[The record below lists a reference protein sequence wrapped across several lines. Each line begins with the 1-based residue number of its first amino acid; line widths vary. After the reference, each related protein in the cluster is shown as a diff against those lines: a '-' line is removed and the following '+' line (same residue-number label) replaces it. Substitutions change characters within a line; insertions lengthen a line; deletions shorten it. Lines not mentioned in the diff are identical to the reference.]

1 MLAETII
8 IFVLLFIIFGLI
20 YQFMF
25 SIWVETLIVSILF
38 FVTYI
43 TIKILVNRHK
53 NKKETTELPTEMTF
67 GKPNIQ
73 EKKEEDPAMKTLK
86 PFITKNTNEGFKPQ
100 IVKEALIKQGW
111 PKEKIDQAFKEL
123 KL

>member
-1 MLAETII
+1 MILD
-8 IFVLLFIIFGLI
+8 LI
-20 YQFMF
+20 KKDSPPLYH
-25 SIWVETLIVSILF
+25 TLKGAKVSLD
-38 FVTYI
+38 
-43 TIKILVNRHK
+43 
-53 NKKETTELPTEMTF
+53 KETKKIFIEYKGLDFTERQMAILKSKIIEVMGEGF
-67 GKPNIQ
+67 YYEIR
-73 EKKEEDPAMKTLK
+73 KKEEDPAMKTLK

>member
-1 MLAETII
+1 
-8 IFVLLFIIFGLI
+8 
-20 YQFMF
+20 
-25 SIWVETLIVSILF
+25 
-38 FVTYI
+38 
-43 TIKILVNRHK
+43 
-53 NKKETTELPTEMTF
+53 
-67 GKPNIQ
+67 
-73 EKKEEDPAMKTLK
+73 MKTLK

>member
-1 MLAETII
+1 MLAEMII

-38 FVTYI
+38 FVSYI

-73 EKKEEDPAMKTLK
+73 EKEEEDPAMKTLK
-86 PFITKNTNEGFKPQ
+86 SFITKNINEGFKPQ

>member
-1 MLAETII
+1 MLAEMII

-53 NKKETTELPTEMTF
+53 KQSPEIVSETPSIEQKM
-67 GKPNIQ
+67 
-73 EKKEEDPAMKTLK
+73 EDPAMKTLK

>member
-1 MLAETII
+1 MLAEMII

-25 SIWVETLIVSILF
+25 SIWIETLIISIVF
-38 FVTYI
+38 FVSYV
-43 TIKILVNRHK
+43 TIKILIHRHK
-53 NKKETTELPTEMTF
+53 KKKEGLDIASPEIESK
-67 GKPNIQ
+67 KPSFD
-73 EKKEEDPAMKTLK
+73 EKSDDSTMKTLK
-86 PFITKNTNEGFKPQ
+86 PFITKNTKEGFKPQ
-100 IVKEALIKQGW
+100 TIKEALQKQGW